1 MEDWQGCLA
10 PQCQQAL
17 VRAREN
23 VAGRGGSVITAEDFL
38 LALLE
43 VASPIAPF
51 LKRQGV
57 DLDELVRTI
66 QGEQPIVA
74 EVYGDGDLSSQLIY
88 WISATRETTD
98 TPWLD
103 WPQLFRGLVTCA
115 ERLQDKAYV
124 AVLELVGHWPSD
136 PQSSVLP
143 TPPLKPATLP
153 VTVIERSWLEL
164 AEEVAVALSANRDGL
179 IWLQGERG
187 SGKTAWLQ
195 ALLEMPGLSWV
206 QVDLRRQAEIMAFDQ
221 PAVPPADNDQP
232 RWPALVLD
240 NMSPP
245 ELLEL
250 MLQPN
255 GVARELVTGWHGPI
269 LLLAPAEERDL
280 AEEVRLVR
288 LLGREMEVTSLPGV
302 SAAQR
307 RAILMAHQPLIE
319 KSFNIQ
325 ISAAGLE
332 YAASR
337 RSRCVSA
344 PGGMLEWVR
353 RAAAR
358 LDMFA
363 SRGSLEALAVAGRH
377 DILRRQSLVA
387 LARGEDV
394 NDSGQDLRDL
404 EIEQAAAEV
413 VWHERHRGGTL
424 RKLMVE
430 DLRQELERWVAA
442 RPGPVHYVLHC
453 EQQHG
458 DSLGAGSGN
467 LYS

>member
-17 VRAREN
+17 VQAREN

-38 LALLE
+38 LALLD
-43 VASPIAPF
+43 VAAPVAPF
-51 LKRQGV
+51 LRRQGV

-74 EVYGDGDLSSQLIY
+74 EVIGDGDLSSQLIY
-88 WISATRETTD
+88 WIAATRETAD
-98 TPWLD
+98 VPWLD
-103 WPQLFRGLVTCA
+103 WPQLLRGLVSCA

-136 PQSSVLP
+136 PQDGALP
-143 TPPLKPATLP
+143 PPRGPAVMP
-153 VTVIERSWLEL
+153 VTVTEQSWLEL
-164 AEEVAVALSANRDGL
+164 AEDVAVALSSNRNGL
-179 IWLQGERG
+179 IWVQGERG

-195 ALLEMPGLSWV
+195 MLLETPGLCWV
-206 QVDLRRQAEIMAFDQ
+206 QVDLRRQAEVMAFDQ
-221 PAVPPADNDQP
+221 PVVPPPDSDQP

-240 NMSPP
+240 NVSPP

-269 LLLAPAEERDL
+269 LLLAPGEDRVST
-280 AEEVRLVR
+280 EEVRLAR
-288 LLGREMEVTSLPGV
+288 LLGRELDVMAMPGV
-302 SAAQR
+302 STVQR
-307 RAILMAHQPLIE
+307 RAILTAHQPLIE
-319 KSFNIQ
+319 KCFNVQ
-325 ISAAGLE
+325 ISSAGLE

-337 RSRCVSA
+337 RSRCVVA

-358 LDMFA
+358 LDLFA
-363 SRGSLEALAVAGRH
+363 GRGPLEAVAVAGRH

-387 LARGEDV
+387 MARGEDV
-394 NDSGQDLRDL
+394 KGTEQDTKNL
-404 EIEQAAAEV
+404 EVEQAAAEV
-413 VWHERHRGGTL
+413 VWHERQRAGTL
-424 RKLMVE
+424 RKLLIE

-442 RPGPVHYVLHC
+442 RPGPVQYVLHC
-453 EQQHG
+453 EQQRG
-458 DSLGAGSGN
+458 DCLGAGSGN